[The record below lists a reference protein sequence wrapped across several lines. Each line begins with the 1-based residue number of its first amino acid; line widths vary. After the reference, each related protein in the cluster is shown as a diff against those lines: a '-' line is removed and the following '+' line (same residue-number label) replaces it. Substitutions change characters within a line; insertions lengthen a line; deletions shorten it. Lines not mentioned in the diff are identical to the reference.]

1 MLGKN
6 LNNYQDTVKK
16 VYNNGMEIGYH
27 SYAHKNF
34 KRQKLQEIKEEFNKS
49 NSILKSITG
58 STFKLIRPPYGEIN
72 EKIKNSLDAS
82 FILWNIDTLDW
93 KNKDSDYLTDYVL
106 KEVNDG
112 NIILFHDIH
121 KTSIDAI
128 NKLLPLLYVNG
139 YQVVTVSKLAEIT
152 GTNLELHKTYRYFKK
167 ISNKVLQ

>member
-1 MLGKN
+1 MRVWLS
-6 LNNYQDTVKK
+6 
-16 VYNNGMEIGYH
+16 I
-27 SYAHKNF
+27 SI
-34 KRQKLQEIKEEFNKS
+34 KLKTTTFRSFCIS
-49 NSILKSITG
+49 CG
-58 STFKLIRPPYGEIN
+58 SWATRRSPA
-72 EKIKNSLDAS
+72 DAS

-139 YQVVTVSKLAEIT
+139 YQVVTVSKLAEVT
-152 GTNLELHKTYRYFKK
+152 DTKLEYHKSYRYFKK
-167 ISNKVLQ
+167 

>member
-1 MLGKN
+1 M
-6 LNNYQDTVKK
+6 KK
-16 VYNNGMEIGYH
+16 
-27 SYAHKNF
+27 
-34 KRQKLQEIKEEFNKS
+34 KEEQPKS
-49 NSILKSITG
+49 VND
-58 STFKLIRPPYGEIN
+58 LIIDEAVKQFQEG
-72 EKIKNSLDAS
+72 KIKNSLDAS

-139 YQVVTVSKLAEIT
+139 YQVVTVSKLAEVT

-167 ISNKVLQ
+167 